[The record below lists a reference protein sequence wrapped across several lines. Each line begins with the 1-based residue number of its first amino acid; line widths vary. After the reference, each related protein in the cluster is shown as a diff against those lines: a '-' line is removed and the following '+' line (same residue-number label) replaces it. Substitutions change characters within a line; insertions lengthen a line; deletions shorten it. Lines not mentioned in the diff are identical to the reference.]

1 MCCCCSSPARW
12 SRRSVALV
20 FVTLR
25 VLISPFPSVVA
36 SELSAD
42 QPLRTGFAGSESDG
56 YRHFSWIVG
65 NEATIIL
72 PRSSAAASVIVLNA
86 QSLGERDH
94 PAQRVSAILNGQLIA
109 ETTLPAGW
117 QEIRFAAPR
126 SAWWV
131 GFNELKLVFSST
143 VSPRRSGAGSD
154 PRELALALSRLDL
167 TPQDK

>member
-1 MCCCCSSPARW
+1 MAARSW
-12 SRRSVALV
+12 LLSLTAIVALV

-25 VLISPFPSVVA
+25 AVISPFSSVVA
-36 SELSAD
+36 GEVSSD
-42 QPLRTGFAGSESDG
+42 QPLRTGFARSESDG

-72 PRSSAAASVIVLNA
+72 PRSSAAASVIVLTA

-94 PAQRVSAILNGQLIA
+94 PPQRVTAILNGQLIA
-109 ETTLPAGW
+109 QTALPAGW
-117 QEIRFAAPR
+117 QDIRFDAPR

-154 PRELALALSRLDL
+154 SRELALALSRLDL
-167 TPQDK
+167 TPHEK